1 MEYDIPPGVAS
12 SPPREPGAVAMN
24 PAAWSVGVEGRT
36 RRLSRFDTPPHG
48 IEVAA

>member
-12 SPPREPGAVAMN
+12 NPPQEPGAVVMN
-24 PAAWSVGVEGRT
+24 PATWSVGVEGKP
-36 RRLSRFDTPPHG
+36 RRLSRFNTPPHG